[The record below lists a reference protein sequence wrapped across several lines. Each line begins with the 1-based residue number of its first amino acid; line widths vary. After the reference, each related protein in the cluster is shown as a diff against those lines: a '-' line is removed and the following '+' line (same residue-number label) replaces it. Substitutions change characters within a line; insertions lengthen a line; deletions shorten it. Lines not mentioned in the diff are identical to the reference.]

1 MKGSEYLA
9 ARAGITVVG
18 LLAGGGVVAVT
29 ALWMVPLIMRGLAVL
44 VPNLLPPLGGIVV
57 GLAVVV
63 LVAVLMRRALGY
75 CLVRFEEWTIDHG
88 GIDD

>member
-18 LLAGGGVVAVT
+18 LLVGGGVVAVT
-29 ALWMVPLIMRGLAVL
+29 ALWIVPLIMRGLAVL
-44 VPNLLPPLGGIVV
+44 APTLLPPLGGIVV

-63 LVAVLMRRALGY
+63 LVAVLMRRFLGY